1 LSLKSLGLPKNRII
15 GMGGALDSSRF
26 KYFLSQ
32 ALGCNANEVEGM
44 VIGGHGDT
52 TMIPLARL
60 ATYKGIPVSKLLS
73 AEKLQEVVASTMV
86 GGATLTKLLGTSAW
100 YAPGAAG
107 AFVVESIIHNQGK
120 MVPCSVYLEGEY
132 GESDLCIG
140 VYFLLAK
147 LALNAEVFTDNDW
160 TDGLRPNGREIYFRV
175 GERKLNA
182 WQTVVAYCDS
192 ITDLNYS
199 LSPNYADNF
208 SVFNES
214 SGENI
219 FTIPMDKNLYTSQ
232 TYRLNNNN
240 TSHARHEPP
249 PHTDLNRYNPFFA
262 ATRLISLK
270 IDCLIRLLYTDI
282 PK

>member
-1 LSLKSLGLPKNRII
+1 GDYYGRIT
-15 GMGGALDSSRF
+15 R
-26 KYFLSQ
+26 
-32 ALGCNANEVEGM
+32 
-44 VIGGHGDT
+44 
-52 TMIPLARL
+52 
-60 ATYKGIPVSKLLS
+60 PV
-73 AEKLQEVVASTMV
+73 
-86 GGATLTKLLGTSAW
+86 
-100 YAPGAAG
+100 
-107 AFVVESIIHNQGK
+107 
-120 MVPCSVYLEGEY
+120 
-132 GESDLCIG
+132 

-232 TYRLNNNN
+232 MQYLFR
-240 TSHARHEPP
+240 SRH
-249 PHTDLNRYNPFFA
+249 YNH
-262 ATRLISLK
+262 
-270 IDCLIRLLYTDI
+270 
-282 PK
+282 